1 MNDHVADLVLGVV
14 FQVDV
19 AVDVH
24 HQLVVRVVLV
34 VDQVAVA
41 VLDVPSLLEQRLLR
55 LLAVP
60 LQLVGDRAALLQV
73 ALAHLPEFRLPLVV
87 LEDHVGL
94 SGGMAPLTFW
104 RPPGLLDLVA
114 DPQLP
119 HLIRLRDL
127 AMENP
132 VLLPVRRLSHA
143 VDSALPPVRLERL
156 VERPT

>member
-73 ALAHLPEFRLPLVV
+73 ALAHLPELRLPLVV

-94 SGGMAPLTFW
+94 K
-104 RPPGLLDLVA
+104 
-114 DPQLP
+114 
-119 HLIRLRDL
+119 
-127 AMENP
+127 
-132 VLLPVRRLSHA
+132 
-143 VDSALPPVRLERL
+143 
-156 VERPT
+156 

>member
-60 LQLVGDRAALLQV
+60 LQLVGDRVALLQV
-73 ALAHLPEFRLPLVV
+73 ALAHLPELRLPLVV

-94 SGGMAPLTFW
+94 
-104 RPPGLLDLVA
+104 D
-114 DPQLP
+114 
-119 HLIRLRDL
+119 
-127 AMENP
+127 
-132 VLLPVRRLSHA
+132 
-143 VDSALPPVRLERL
+143 
-156 VERPT
+156 